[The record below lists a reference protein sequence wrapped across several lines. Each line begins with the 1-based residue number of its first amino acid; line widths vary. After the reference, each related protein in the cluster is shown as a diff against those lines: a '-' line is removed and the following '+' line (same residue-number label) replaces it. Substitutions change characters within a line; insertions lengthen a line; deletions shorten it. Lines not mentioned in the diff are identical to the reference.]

1 VGTQPDEVAG
11 TLIIGNDRL
20 FLRTFPKLLNAKG
33 LQMPQITVHGLD
45 VYYRDEG
52 SGIPILLGHS
62 STGSGG
68 QWRAL
73 FTQMADQY
81 RLVAPDHIGYGR
93 TAAFAGQ
100 MPLIGHEI
108 AIIEALLEELA
119 QPVHLVGHSYGG
131 AILARTAVRVPEKVR
146 SLTLYEPTLFHLLA
160 PAGKLAEHDEIKSVA
175 DRVIHYVS
183 ANNAEEAARGFIDY
197 WVSPGAYETMD
208 ERLRHSVKAGMPK
221 LQVEWSVA
229 FDPSGATVEA
239 LSGLRLPVQLIAG
252 SRTTSAAGAVTD
264 ILRHVWPNAA
274 YAEIDGAGHMGP
286 VTHPAAVNEI
296 IANFVARSI

>member
-1 VGTQPDEVAG
+1 MLRQATTNSGGQRTGHNVGETGSGSVGSTSQPDEVAG

-33 LQMPQITVHGLD
+33 LQMPQLTVHGLD

-52 SGIPILLGHS
+52 RGIPIVLGQA

-73 FTQMADQY
+73 STQMADQY

-119 QPVHLVGHSYGG
+119 QPVHFVGHSYGG

-160 PAGKLAEHDEIKSVA
+160 PAGKLAEHDEIKSV
-175 DRVIHYVS
+175 RFGS
-183 ANNAEEAARGFIDY
+183 FI
-197 WVSPGAYETMD
+197 
-208 ERLRHSVKAGMPK
+208 
-221 LQVEWSVA
+221 
-229 FDPSGATVEA
+229 
-239 LSGLRLPVQLIAG
+239 
-252 SRTTSAAGAVTD
+252 TSAQTT
-264 ILRHVWPNAA
+264 LKKPHVVSS
-274 YAEIDGAGHMGP
+274 IIGP
-286 VTHPAAVNEI
+286 APVHTKRWMNDCAT
-296 IANFVARSI
+296 R

>member
-1 VGTQPDEVAG
+1 
-11 TLIIGNDRL
+11 
-20 FLRTFPKLLNAKG
+20 
-33 LQMPQITVHGLD
+33 MPQITVHDLD
-45 VYYRDEG
+45 VYYRDDG
-52 SGIPILLGHS
+52 SGIPIVLGHS

-73 FTQMADQY
+73 SKQMANQY
-81 RLVAPDHIGYGR
+81 RLIAPDHIGYGR

-100 MPLIGHEI
+100 MPLMGHEI
-108 AIIEALLEELA
+108 AIVEALLEVLA

-160 PAGKLAEHDEIKSVA
+160 RAAKGAEHDEIKSVA
-175 DRVIHYVS
+175 DRVIHYVR

-197 WVSPGAYETMD
+197 WISSGAYEAMD
-208 ERLRHSVKAGMPK
+208 DRLRQSVKAGLPK
-221 LQVEWSVA
+221 VQAEFSVA
-229 FDPSGATVEA
+229 FDAFGATVEA
-239 LSGLRLPVQLIAG
+239 LSALRMPVQLLAG
-252 SRTTSAAGAVTD
+252 SRTTSAARAVTD
-264 ILRHVWPNAA
+264 ILRHIWPKAA

-296 IANFVARSI
+296 IANFIARSV